1 MAPSKRL
8 EKIGRYQIYAQ
19 DCGAIRWPNRRGLLL
34 CMVMGLGAIGS
45 KSWADALS
53 TPSMTAPLSAN
64 ASPAS
69 FDGGPLGK
77 VFVTGQLSGLGLVQ
91 SNHAPSPF
99 PGNSPS
105 LLDLSNAQVE
115 VQTTSGP
122 VQFYVQAGAYSL
134 PALGAPY
141 LHVGKAVSENY
152 GAVPVAYAKF
162 VLSPEWSVEAGALPT
177 LIGAEYTFTF
187 QNMNIERGLLWN
199 QEPAVSKGVQVNY
212 SKGPLSASV
221 SINDGYDSDHY
232 NWASGLLTYTIN
244 PANTV
249 AFAAGGNF
257 SHTYDTKFVA
267 PVAQGNGSIYNLIY
281 TYTQGPLTINPYFQY
296 SHVDSRPDIGLY
308 KSASSYSG
316 AVLAKY
322 TINPVFS
329 LAGRAEYVSTSSPG
343 CGAGDGVACSPTN
356 LMYGPGSDAWSITV
370 TPTYQ
375 KGIFFAR
382 GEVSYVG
389 VDHMTPGDGFGLKAD
404 AKSQVRGLIETGLL
418 F

>member
-1 MAPSKRL
+1 
-8 EKIGRYQIYAQ
+8 
-19 DCGAIRWPNRRGLLL
+19 
-34 CMVMGLGAIGS
+34 
-45 KSWADALS
+45 
-53 TPSMTAPLSAN
+53 MTAPLSAN
-64 ASPAS
+64 ASPTS

-77 VFVTGQLSGLGLVQ
+77 VYVTGQLSGLGMAQ
-91 SNHAPSPF
+91 SNRAPSPF
-99 PGNSPS
+99 AGNSTS
-105 LLDLSNAQVE
+105 VLDLSNGQVE

-122 VQFYVQAGAYSL
+122 IQFYVQAGAYSL

-141 LHVGKAVSENY
+141 IHVGKAVSQNY
-152 GAVPVAYAKF
+152 GAVPVAYAKA
-162 VLSPEWSVEAGALPT
+162 VLTPEISVQAGALPT

-232 NWASGLLTYTIN
+232 NWVSGLATYTIN
-244 PANTV
+244 PSNTL

-267 PVAQGNGSIYNLIY
+267 PVYQGNSSIYNLIY
-281 TYTQGPLTINPYFQY
+281 TYTQGPLTVNPYFQY
-296 SHVDSRPDIGLY
+296 SHVDSRPDIGIY
-308 KSASSYSG
+308 KSASTYSG

-322 TINPVFS
+322 TLTPVFS
-329 LAGRAEYVSTSSPG
+329 LAGRVEYVSSSSTG
-343 CGAGDGVACSPTN
+343 CGAGDSLACTPTN
-356 LMYGPGSDAWSITV
+356 LLYGPGSDAWSVTV

-382 GEVSYVG
+382 GEVSYTG
-389 VDHMTPGDGFGLKAD
+389 ISHLTPGDGFGSDAN